1 MLYEQPCIE
10 LNLLIDIYIYIY
22 IKLCNSKDIS
32 SIYID
37 IIAKLAPQDL
47 VIQKLFQ
54 LSDTIRCRYLQST
67 KKGKRKR
74 KPSRPKRDRDSL
86 IMPAKK
92 HDDASPYNVKLSPL
106 LSQDSSKPSA

>member
-37 IIAKLAPQDL
+37 IIAKLAP
-47 VIQKLFQ
+47 
-54 LSDTIRCRYLQST
+54 
-67 KKGKRKR
+67 
-74 KPSRPKRDRDSL
+74 
-86 IMPAKK
+86 
-92 HDDASPYNVKLSPL
+92 
-106 LSQDSSKPSA
+106 